1 MLVSQM
7 RWGSVG
13 KVRVPD
19 RENRDCRLLMLCFT
33 QMRMSPTTMKT
44 ISNVFTH
51 LGVTVFMSLLLGYL

>member
-1 MLVSQM
+1 M

-13 KVRVPD
+13 KVCVPD

-44 ISNVFTH
+44 KYIVFTH
-51 LGVTVFMSLLLGYL
+51 LGVTEFMSLLLGYL